1 MEVNKLIKN
10 LVFNENSLSLN
21 DLKQMI
27 ETGSI
32 SPKDLYSVL
41 DKEIADAAVS
51 ELQTKYEV
59 SIGGVQERLDE
70 HTEVFFWGMQATG
83 KTTIIGS
90 LLTAAGKRVQSVH
103 NTLEM
108 NNRFRLLQNAFI
120 PKGTYSLLP
129 DDKSDQLE
137 VLNVD
142 IEENNL
148 WKRKHPL
155 TLIEV
160 PEQYTEIQELK
171 EMLKNSMDKIHF
183 LCFDTADNDKEKDE
197 HYFNKQ
203 ISYLQNVL
211 LYLKE
216 SGVFEHS
223 VGIYVLVTKIDGN
236 PFIPK
241 NEWQLAAQTMIT
253 ANQANFWYEIRQ
265 ICHHM
270 NIYDAT
276 PLPFTIGDVKLQR
289 LVKVNNTMAEN
300 LIEKPIL
307 LKSHPYK
314 SVVNTMLNFGNKWVT
329 LLICIIVAGSIGYKL
344 YKDRELLNEGP
355 QATIKPYNF
364 IEEFIQKERSLIK
377 DVPYQKSYTSFNELE
392 AMLQTE
398 AFLSRQDGQPLLSAD
413 TVKLLGRALYNDF
426 SKAVENKAHNAFK
439 SENWNANIKDLAWQC
454 KRLKKG
460 NYLTSEHDN
469 ELDIIY
475 NTIQDYYAARSLV
488 NKTITCKS
496 LAEVNAIKD
505 EYSNFASSEVRNDT
519 LVNKG
524 LENIVPK
531 AQLSYAKH
539 LVGLAN
545 QRYQQYK
552 QALKNRSFTR
562 QATDFFTDST
572 RNSHYRRA
580 NQLRQTIR
588 DLKSTLNMNSSNHY
602 ILDAIEQ
609 CNIALNYLEFNR

>member
-27 ETGSI
+27 DTGSI
-32 SPKDLYSVL
+32 SQENLYSVL

-59 SIGGVQERLDE
+59 PIGGIQERFDE
-70 HTEVFFWGMQATG
+70 HTDVFFWGMQDTG

-90 LLTAAGKRVQSVH
+90 LLSAAGKRVQSVH

-108 NNRFRLLQNAFI
+108 NNRFRLLQNAFT
-120 PKGTYSLLP
+120 PKETYSLLP
-129 DDKSDQLE
+129 DDRSDKLE
-137 VLNVD
+137 VINVD

-155 TLIEV
+155 SLIEV
-160 PEQYTEIQELK
+160 PEQYTEIKELK
-171 EMLKNSMDKIHF
+171 EMLRNRMDKIHF
-183 LCFDTADNDKEKDE
+183 LCFDTADKDNEKEE

-203 ISYLQNVL
+203 ISYLHNVL

-216 SGVFEHS
+216 LKALDHS

-241 NEWQLAAQTMIT
+241 NERKLAAQTMIT

-314 SVVNTMLNFGNKWVT
+314 SMMNTLLNFGNKWLT
-329 LLICIIVAGSIGYKL
+329 LLICIIVAGCIGYKL

-355 QATIKPYNF
+355 QATVKPYNF
-364 IEEFIQKERSLIK
+364 IDEFINKEKRLIK
-377 DVPYQKSYTSFNELE
+377 DVPYEKSYSSFNELE

-398 AFLSRQDGQPLLSAD
+398 AFLSKQDGKPLLPAD
-413 TVKLLGRALYNDF
+413 TIKLLGKTLYNDF

-439 SENWNANIKDLAWQC
+439 SENWSANIKDLAWQC

-460 NYLTSEHDN
+460 NYLTFEHER
-469 ELDIIY
+469 ELDKIY
-475 NTIQDYYAARSLV
+475 NTIQDYHTVRNLISR
-488 NKTITCKS
+488 KITCKS

-505 EYSNFASSEVRNDT
+505 EFSIFASSEVRNDT
-519 LVNKG
+519 IVSKG

-539 LVGLAN
+539 LVEQAK

-552 QALKNRSFTR
+552 QALKNRSFTQ

-572 RNSHYRRA
+572 HNRHYKRA
-580 NQLRQTIR
+580 NQLRQSIR
-588 DLKSTLNMNSSNHY
+588 DLKSTLNMNSSNGF

-609 CNIALNYLEFNR
+609 CNIALNYLEFDR